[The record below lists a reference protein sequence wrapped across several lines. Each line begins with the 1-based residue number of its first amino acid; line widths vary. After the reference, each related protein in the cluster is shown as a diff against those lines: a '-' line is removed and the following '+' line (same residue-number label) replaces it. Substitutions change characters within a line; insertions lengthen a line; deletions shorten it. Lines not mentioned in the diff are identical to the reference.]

1 MIRYPKVIFR
11 VGRRRVSSTTLK
23 WLELKKRNF
32 EKMWK
37 RYGSD
42 ILRRSER
49 ACGIRF
55 PKVVRDEGIEIWLQR
70 WRREDGDYVGDMI
83 ETEPRK
89 LTLYLRK
96 KDTWKSVKDVI
107 VHELIHCLMWQ
118 VYYYDM
124 RRREV
129 TLFEDYFSD
138 ELLTS
143 LVEKIVLGTK
153 LTRKQCVEA
162 LDYAMSEMKLRLGRK
177 KYHKKLI
184 DSVMRFMK
192 RYQQRVRRKR
202 SNILRERRRLIRELA
217 SPLPSTL
224 EDL

>member
-1 MIRYPKVIFR
+1 MSRYPEVIFR
-11 VGRRRVSSTTLK
+11 VGRRRVPSTTLK
-23 WLELKKRNF
+23 WLEQKKRGF

-42 ILRRSER
+42 ILRRIER
-49 ACGIRF
+49 ACGIGF
-55 PKVVRDEGIEIWLQR
+55 PKMIQEEGIEVWLQR
-70 WRREDGDYVGDMI
+70 WKREDGDYVGDMI

-96 KDTWKSVKDVI
+96 NDTWKSVKDVI

-118 VYYYDM
+118 VYYYDL

-129 TLFEDYFSD
+129 TLFEDYFAD
-138 ELLTS
+138 ELLAS
-143 LVEKIVLGTK
+143 LVEKTVLGTK

-177 KYHKKLI
+177 KHHKKLI
-184 DSVMRFMK
+184 GSIIEFMK

-202 SNILRERRRLIRELA
+202 SNILRERSLLVSELP
-217 SPLPSTL
+217 SPLPITL
-224 EDL
+224 DDL